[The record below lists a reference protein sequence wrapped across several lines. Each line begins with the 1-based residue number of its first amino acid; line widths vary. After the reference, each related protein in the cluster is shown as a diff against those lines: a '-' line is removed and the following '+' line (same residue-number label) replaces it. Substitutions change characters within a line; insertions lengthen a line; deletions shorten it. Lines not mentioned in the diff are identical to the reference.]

1 MNNVII
7 RHKVEDFNK
16 WKPVYDGNL
25 SARQAAGLKD
35 IRLWRNLN
43 DPDEIVMLFEVA
55 DITKAKK
62 FSESTELK
70 EKMQEAGVL
79 GPPDFIFLSDK

>member
-16 WKPVYDGNL
+16 WKPAYDDNL

-35 IRLWRNLN
+35 INLWRNLN
-43 DPDEIVMLFEVA
+43 DPNEIVMLFEVA
-55 DITKAKK
+55 DIAKAKK
-62 FSESTELK
+62 FSESPELK